1 MSCRSEFNHQ
11 LYDLAAGL
19 LKADAAKELEAHIA
33 RCDDCRR
40 ELAGMKRL
48 AADLAGIEKAT
59 RIDLS
64 AEAADELLRQANTR
78 LSACPR
84 SACSR
89 PAARQ
94 VAEAQVKMCC
104 KRIRP
109 QRRNWSRFLVPL
121 AAAVLLIAA
130 LQLLPLIFDPAPAT
144 ALDRLARQADRAATV
159 ADIHKLAPSAR
170 KALDVAMT
178 AGNIDAGKLANL
190 QLIHYISGHAVEAEQ
205 VRDVRF
211 LIDLTRQEPTE
222 PAVTTA
228 VSLQN
233 ETDLIDRLSA
243 LFERQAMAAASDV
256 SAEVRRLIVD
266 GKYDR
271 AWTLLS
277 ANAQDQAQPIA
288 AYAAIRA
295 GQLDAARQMLDE
307 MAETAGVAG
316 IAGIAGVDEA
326 IVSLLRAELALSG
339 ADYAKAVDSFGRV
352 AGAQAD
358 TLWFHAGYLAKY
370 ELHDEALAADL
381 FRRSSSPRLVAYAG
395 SRFGYLPGDEGR
407 ILFSESFQTHPLGN
421 VPQGWRL
428 IPAHEG
434 EFEIAEVDGS
444 RVLVM
449 RESGFPQGRLS
460 FGNAGLSNYA
470 FSCDFKVIKADPEAL
485 INLTVY
491 DSGLHHYA
499 LKIDGRNLHLLR
511 RQLGGNAA
519 EPAPSA
525 SAELE
530 KNVTDGNWWHAVV
543 EVRTL
548 DTGRTQLRARVWPRG
563 ARQADGRQMEWVDVA
578 TEGRSVLERGK
589 VGLRVAGANVAFDN
603 LKIRDIG
610 RGE

>member
-19 LKADAAKELEAHIA
+19 LEADAAKALEAHIA
-33 RCDDCRR
+33 QCDDCRR
-40 ELAGMKRL
+40 ELAGMKQL
-48 AADLAGIEKAT
+48 ASDLAGVEQAT

-64 AEAADELLRQANTR
+64 AEAADELLRQAETR
-78 LSACPR
+78 LSAGSR
-84 SACSR
+84 ASCSR

-109 QRRNWSRFLVPL
+109 QRRNWSRLLVPL
-121 AAAVLLIAA
+121 AAAVLLITA

-144 ALDRLARQADRAATV
+144 ALDQLAQQAGRAATV

-178 AGNIDAGKLANL
+178 AGNVDAGKLGNL
-190 QLIHYISGHAVEAEQ
+190 QLIHYISGHAVEVEQ

-211 LIDLTRQEPTE
+211 LIDLTRQEPTA
-222 PAVTTA
+222 PAATTA
-228 VSLQN
+228 VSLRN
-233 ETDLIDRLSA
+233 ETDLIDRLSV
-243 LFERQAMAAASDV
+243 LFERQAMAAASDA
-256 SAEVRRLIVD
+256 SAEARRLII
-266 GKYDR
+266 GGNYDR

-277 ANAQDQAQPIA
+277 ANAQDQAQPLA

-295 GQLDAARQMLDE
+295 GQLDAARQILDD
-307 MAETAGVAG
+307 MAETAGAAG
-316 IAGIAGVDEA
+316 TAGVDEA
-326 IVSLLRAELALSG
+326 TVSLLRAELALSG
-339 ADYAKAVDSFGRV
+339 ADYTTAMESFGRV
-352 AGAQAD
+352 AGLQAD

-381 FRRSSSPRLVAYAG
+381 FQRSGNPRLVAYAG
-395 SRFGYLPGDEGR
+395 SRFGLQGEEGR
-407 ILFSESFQTHPLGN
+407 IVFSENFQTHPLGN

-460 FGNAGLSNYA
+460 FGHAGLSNYA
-470 FSCDFKVIKADPEAL
+470 FSCDFKILKADPEAL

-525 SAELE
+525 SATLE
-530 KNVTDGNWWHAVV
+530 KNATDGNWWHAVL

-548 DTGRTQLRARVWPRG
+548 DTGRTQLRARVQPRD
-563 ARQADGRQMEWVDVA
+563 ARQADSWQMEWVDVA
-578 TEGRSVLERGK
+578 TDGRSVLEHGK

-603 LKIRDIG
+603 LQIRDIG
-610 RGE
+610 RGQ